1 MEIQTTRFG
10 NVNTEPG
17 DILLFPAGLP
27 GLKDRL
33 HWVLLADS
41 GNDSLGWLQSI
52 NRPELAF
59 AVVSPRRF
67 VKDYQVRV
75 SQREILPLQ
84 LKTPEDAQVLAI
96 INKIGSVLTINLKAP
111 LLFHLGQRLGHQV
124 VVNDDQ
130 PLQHVISHQVSQ
142 TRKSA

>member
-27 GLKDRL
+27 GLKDSL
-33 HWVLLADS
+33 HWVLLADAE
-41 GNDSLGWLQSI
+41 NDSLGWLQSI
-52 NRPELAF
+52 SRPESAL

-75 SQREILPLQ
+75 SQRQILPLQ
-84 LKTPEDAQVLAI
+84 LKTPADAQVLAI
-96 INKIGSVLTINLKAP
+96 ISNIGSALTINLKAP
-111 LLFHLGQRLGHQV
+111 LLFHLGQRLGYQV

-130 PLQHVISHQVSQ
+130 PLQYIISHQVSQ

>member
-27 GLKDRL
+27 GLKDSL
-33 HWVLLADS
+33 HWVLLEDAW
-41 GNDSLGWLQSI
+41 NDSLGWLQSI
-52 NRPELAF
+52 SRPELAF

-84 LKTPEDAQVLAI
+84 LKTPADAQVLAI
-96 INKIGSVLTINLKAP
+96 ISKIDSALTINLKAP
-111 LLFHLGQRLGHQV
+111 LLFHLEQRLGHQV

-130 PLQHVISHQVSQ
+130 PLQHVIAHQISQ
-142 TRKSA
+142 TRKRA